1 MTEVDVMVTVWSVE
15 EKEQVV
21 VSGVV
26 RHLLLFIMELI

>member
-1 MTEVDVMVTVWSVE
+1 MDVMVTVWSQKE